1 MEKITAKEAR
11 KMADSFDERNTEAD
25 LEECYK
31 NIKNAASSGAFSV
44 LLDKKVTKRT
54 LEELRKSGYAAV
66 VLTGKT
72 HISWL
77 VSVGDEE

>member
-11 KMADSFDERNTEAD
+11 KMADSFDEGNTEED

-31 NIKNAASSGAFSV
+31 NIKSAASLGAFSV

-54 LEELRKSGYAAV
+54 LEELREAGYTAF

-72 HISWL
+72 HISWF
-77 VSVGDEE
+77 VSMEDEE

>member
-11 KMADSFDERNTEAD
+11 KMADSFDEGNTEAD

-31 NIKNAASSGAFSV
+31 KIKSASSSGAFSIS
-44 LLDKKVTKRT
+44 LDKKVTKRT
-54 LEELRKSGYAAV
+54 LEELRKSGYTAF

-77 VSVGDEE
+77 VSMEDGE

>member
-11 KMADSFDERNTEAD
+11 KMADSFDEGNTEAD

-31 NIKNAASSGAFSV
+31 NIKSAANSGAFSIS
-44 LLDKKVTKRT
+44 LDKKVTKRT
-54 LEELRKSGYAAV
+54 LEELREAGYTAF

-72 HISWL
+72 HISWF
-77 VSVGDEE
+77 VSMGDEE